1 MLTGTL
7 ACPFLRKK
15 SKALV
20 HVKNFRTCI
29 RTVSSFLHEEIKIL
43 EFYFSWTF
51 KISEVYE
58 KNKKNSLQL
67 VIFIYAP
74 SGAKRYL
81 VA

>member
-20 HVKNFRTCI
+20 YVKNFRTCI

-43 EFYFSWTF
+43 EFYFSWTLKF
-51 KISEVYE
+51 FEVYE
-58 KNKKNSLQL
+58 KIEKIFLRL
-67 VIFIYAP
+67 VIFVYAP
-74 SGAKRYL
+74 SGAKR
-81 VA
+81 